1 MLPTLLRSHYP
12 AVRLGP
18 RAADEEGGESMPVVS
33 AADGVCLAR
42 QGTATPAQIQAAVAA
57 ARAALPS
64 WRRTTPAYR
73 GALLRAVAD
82 RIEARRD
89 DLVALQRCVSGK
101 PRVEAEFDVADA
113 AACFAYYA
121 QLCAE
126 GIVDAAQP
134 VALPMQGVSAQRRCE
149 PVGVAA
155 LVVPWNFPM
164 VTSAWKLAPALA
176 AGCTAVLKPSELTTP
191 MEHALLDI
199 LHEAGLPAGVV
210 CMVCGGPAVGAALV
224 ADPGIDK
231 ISFTGSTAVG
241 REVMKVAAERFK
253 RVTLELG
260 GKSALIVR
268 EDADVQQAVGLAV
281 SGAFTNAGQMCSAT
295 SRILVHRSVHAS
307 FLQAMAQAV
316 QGLVAGP
323 DDLPG
328 CTVGPI
334 ISAPHL
340 ARVEALLQRG
350 CDAGAAMLCHGLVAH
365 GAGAGHF
372 MAPVVVAPADEQNVL
387 WQEEIFGP
395 IACVRAFDT
404 DDEALAAA
412 NATAYGLVATVVTR
426 SAEAASRYEREL
438 RAGLVWVNTPQL
450 VFPQVCW
457 GGLGASGL
465 GRELGIEGLRSFQ
478 ELRHAV
484 VAPAS

>member
-1 MLPTLLRSHYP
+1 
-12 AVRLGP
+12 
-18 RAADEEGGESMPVVS
+18 
-33 AADGVCLAR
+33 
-42 QGTATPAQIQAAVAA
+42 
-57 ARAALPS
+57 
-64 WRRTTPAYR
+64 
-73 GALLRAVAD
+73 
-82 RIEARRD
+82 
-89 DLVALQRCVSGK
+89 
-101 PRVEAEFDVADA
+101 
-113 AACFAYYA
+113 
-121 QLCAE
+121 
-126 GIVDAAQP
+126 
-134 VALPMQGVSAQRRCE
+134 
-149 PVGVAA
+149 
-155 LVVPWNFPM
+155 
-164 VTSAWKLAPALA
+164 
-176 AGCTAVLKPSELTTP
+176 
-191 MEHALLDI
+191 MEHALFDI

-295 SRILVHRSVHAS
+295 SRILVHRSVHAP

-328 CTVGPI
+328 CTIGPI
-334 ISAPHL
+334 ISAPHR

-350 CDAGAAMLCHGLVAH
+350 CDAGAAVLCHGLVAH

-395 IACVRAFDT
+395 IACVRAFDS
-404 DDEALAAA
+404 DDEALA
-412 NATAYGLVATVVTR
+412 
-426 SAEAASRYEREL
+426 SAFSL
-438 RAGLVWVNTPQL
+438 P
-450 VFPQVCW
+450 
-457 GGLGASGL
+457 
-465 GRELGIEGLRSFQ
+465 
-478 ELRHAV
+478 
-484 VAPAS
+484 APASIRVDESGKYPEILGYEFAERLSPRGDDRERAGPGASTAGPAGPHPVQGLRGIPQWLVRAVEQRRAG

>member
-1 MLPTLLRSHYP
+1 
-12 AVRLGP
+12 
-18 RAADEEGGESMPVVS
+18 
-33 AADGVCLAR
+33 
-42 QGTATPAQIQAAVAA
+42 
-57 ARAALPS
+57 
-64 WRRTTPAYR
+64 
-73 GALLRAVAD
+73 
-82 RIEARRD
+82 
-89 DLVALQRCVSGK
+89 
-101 PRVEAEFDVADA
+101 
-113 AACFAYYA
+113 
-121 QLCAE
+121 
-126 GIVDAAQP
+126 
-134 VALPMQGVSAQRRCE
+134 
-149 PVGVAA
+149 
-155 LVVPWNFPM
+155 
-164 VTSAWKLAPALA
+164 
-176 AGCTAVLKPSELTTP
+176 
-191 MEHALLDI
+191 
-199 LHEAGLPAGVV
+199 
-210 CMVCGGPAVGAALV
+210 
-224 ADPGIDK
+224 
-231 ISFTGSTAVG
+231 
-241 REVMKVAAERFK
+241 
-253 RVTLELG
+253 
-260 GKSALIVR
+260 
-268 EDADVQQAVGLAV
+268 
-281 SGAFTNAGQMCSAT
+281 MCSAT

-334 ISAPHL
+334 ISAPHR

-465 GRELGIEGLRSFQ
+465 GRELGIEGLRCFQ

-484 VAPAS
+484 VAHAS